1 VVCSLSSCRRR
12 WKVAAQAV
20 GMVAVKPWAWTRR
33 RPPLSE
39 GARRGLG
46 ASVRTGSPTGGSR
59 VVFYF
64 SNLSKTGSTVK
75 VQNGCLILL
84 QKFPILHAASLG
96 YCEQFFQLCRHPIP
110 NINRAENP
118 RSNSTFESLIN
129 LKGIQTFWK
138 NLINSPKFL
147 LDLIFTKV
155 NSVGITYMREFELQY
170 KCQTTWFE

>member
-1 VVCSLSSCRRR
+1 VEGGGASCGNGGSEAVGVDKATATTIRRR
-12 WKVAAQAV
+12 S
-20 GMVAVKPWAWTRR
+20 AWPGR
-33 RPPLSE
+33 LC
-39 GARRGLG
+39 
-46 ASVRTGSPTGGSR
+46 
-59 VVFYF
+59 FYF
-64 SNLSKTGSTVK
+64 SNLSKTGSTLK

-118 RSNSTFESLIN
+118 RSDSTFESLIN

-170 KCQTTWFE
+170 KCQTAWFE